1 MSELVVSGT
10 RQIANDYKPALTNL
24 VSKVSMPVSSS
35 VALNTVGEG
44 TLPVA
49 KAGMSLFDATKNGV
63 SGIPKEK
70 FDVVFNTVKRTSK
83 QNLKKSANI
92 AVIGT
97 AAGKTGGKRFGKIYA
112 NTFKRVKISGKMK
125 VVAIAVALGIASY
138 LYFKD

>member
-70 FDVVFNTVKRTSK
+70 FDAVFNTVKKNAK
-83 QNLKKSANI
+83 QNISKNTKA
-92 AVIGT
+92 ACGGVV
-97 AAGKTGGKRFGKIYA
+97 AGKAGGKSFGKIF
-112 NTFKRVKISGKMK
+112 NGIFKKMKFSGKMK
-125 VVAIAVALGIASY
+125 AVAVVAALGIASY
-138 LYFKD
+138 FYFKD

>member
-1 MSELVVSGT
+1 MSDFVISKAEK
-10 RQIANDYKPALTNL
+10 AACDFKPALTNL
-24 VSKVSMPVSSS
+24 VSNVSMPVSASA
-35 VALNTVGEG
+35 ALNSVGKS
-44 TLPVA
+44 TIPVA
-49 KAGMSLFDATKNGV
+49 KAGMSLFDVAKNGV

-97 AAGKTGGKRFGKIYA
+97 AAGKTGGKSFGKIYA